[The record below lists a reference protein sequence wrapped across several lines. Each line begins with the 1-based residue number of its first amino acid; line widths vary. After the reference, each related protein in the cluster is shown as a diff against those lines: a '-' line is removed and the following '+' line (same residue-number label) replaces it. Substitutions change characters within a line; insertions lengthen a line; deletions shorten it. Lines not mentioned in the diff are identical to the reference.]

1 MKRSISKKSIKQIMS
16 DYNCSEE
23 EAIKA
28 YLDAGD
34 KANETFEAELANRF
48 GIRKSLSSD
57 LAPKVC
63 TPREI
68 KDYLDKLVIGQEVYK
83 NL

>member
-1 MKRSISKKSIKQIMS
+1 MKRSIPKESIKQIMP

-34 KANETFEAELANRF
+34 KANATFEA
-48 GIRKSLSSD
+48 
-57 LAPKVC
+57 
-63 TPREI
+63 
-68 KDYLDKLVIGQEVYK
+68 
-83 NL
+83 